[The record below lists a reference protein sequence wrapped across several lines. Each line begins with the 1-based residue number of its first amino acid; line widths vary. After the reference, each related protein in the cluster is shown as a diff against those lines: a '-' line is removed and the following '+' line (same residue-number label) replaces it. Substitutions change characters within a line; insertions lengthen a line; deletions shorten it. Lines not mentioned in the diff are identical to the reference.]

1 MSQDGVISMTGLEA
15 EAIPANDREVGL
27 DLTPKRSLLHRVS
40 YPPRISLNGLLIS
53 LLCTLLLVM
62 IGFVPVNLPS
72 PLNIGTTVQDA
83 SQLQL
88 MRYTFQL
95 PLALFMAAFLGP
107 FMGTGIMLL
116 FLGMGLAFFPL
127 FANGGGWHYVVEPGF
142 GYLLGAFIAASM
154 LGKAFHKAFQ
164 KQGSVSRSLKILTK
178 AFAAVVLLHGVGLL
192 YLLGLSL
199 TGQLP
204 LAELPGWILRL
215 TVETAPYDFIST
227 FVFLCLVRQLRVAL
241 SLVLY

>member
-95 PLALFMAAFLGP
+95 PLALFLAAFLGP

-154 LGKAFHKAFQ
+154 LGKSFHKAFQ

-178 AFAAVVLLHGVGLL
+178 AFAAVVLLHGVGML

-204 LAELPGWILRL
+204 FAELPGWILRL

-227 FVFLCLVRQLRVAL
+227 FVFLCLVRQFRVAL